1 MVSKQSL
8 EKVDLVKFTLAL
20 CKVVNKLL

>member
-20 CKVVNKLL
+20 CKVVNELL